1 MSHPLLVTIATR
13 NSARQYRLRK
23 WLLWALLFI
32 WIATIGFMYN
42 SQQQVQ
48 SLQQQLSSTKHD
60 YRDSLQSIQLLRQS
74 EQQLFSQ
81 LDNQHERW
89 RQVEARLRGVEALA
103 GQTGVD
109 ITPLATPYESR
120 LASAQQELLLRQHM
134 LTKIPNGSPMEYR
147 RVSSRFGSRTHPIS
161 HKRHRHA
168 GVDLRADRG
177 VPIYATADGYVQ
189 QARDNYNRGYGNMVT
204 LSHQMGFD
212 TRYAH
217 MDSVAVKYGQFV
229 RKGELLGYCG
239 NSGDSTASHLHYE
252 VRFLGNAIDP
262 KPFMTWELAN
272 YQQIFETVG
281 TLPWDSFQAE
291 LALQLQP
298 QEQQLSQ
305 QVPSSMVPLS
315 SVATFT
321 STGK

>member
-1 MSHPLLVTIATR
+1 MSNPLLITIATR

-23 WLLWALLFI
+23 WLLWSLLFI
-32 WIATIGFMYN
+32 WIATIGLMYS
-42 SQQQVQ
+42 SQQQAQ
-48 SLQQQLSSTKHD
+48 SLQRQLSNAENN
-60 YRDSLQSIQLLRQS
+60 YRDSLQSLQQLRRS

-81 LDNQHERW
+81 IDNQYDRW
-89 RQVEARLRGVEALA
+89 RQVEARLRGVEVLA
-103 GQTGVD
+103 GKVAVD
-109 ITPLATPYESR
+109 MTPLATPYENR
-120 LASAQQELLLRQHM
+120 LTSVYQELQLRQQM
-134 LTKIPNGSPMEYR
+134 LSKIPNGSPMLYR
-147 RVSSRFGSRTHPIS
+147 RISSRFGSREHPIS
-161 HKRHRHA
+161 HKRHRHT
-168 GVDLRADRG
+168 GIDLRADRG
-177 VPIYATADGYVQ
+177 EPIYATADGYVQ

-229 RKGELLGYCG
+229 RKGDIVGYCG

-262 KPFMTWELAN
+262 KPFMKWELAN

-291 LALQLQP
+291 LAQQQQP
-298 QEQQLSQ
+298 REQQLSQ